1 MHDVIFFRSENTRQS
16 SQIKWPWIV
25 AGLILVVIVLEFLTP
40 APFIFGY
47 LYTGPIL
54 LTSNQLGRKATF
66 QVTTIAVGLT
76 LLNLWLPDASE
87 TNAAT
92 VANRVIASMAL
103 VVTGFLGNRNR
114 YYQEAIAQQQAQLQ
128 TQEQLVSL
136 REDFALTLTHDLKT
150 PLLGAIE
157 TLYAFQHGKFDPIS
171 PTQQQVLSIIVRSHQ
186 TSLQLLE
193 TLLDVYRN
201 DTEGLMLQLTIVDL
215 ATAAEEAAST
225 LFDLALSRQVYLS
238 CHYGASDFSRSLWVK
253 GDALQ
258 LQRVFTNLLV
268 NAINHSRRGDRIEVV
283 LESQDSFQLVK
294 VLDTGSGIQPEEF
307 PHLFER
313 FYQGQ
318 SDRQAKGTGLGL
330 YLCRQIVEAHGGT
343 IWAENRYP
351 RGAVF
356 GFKLP
361 VAASPP
367 TYSTDNNATTNSAD
381 RR

>member
-1 MHDVIFFRSENTRQS
+1 MKNSPLPENSLLHLPTQ
-16 SQIKWPWIV
+16 WLGMTV
-25 AGLILVVIVLEFLTP
+25 GLMLVVMVLEFLTP

-54 LTSNQLGRKATF
+54 LTSTRLGRKATF
-66 QVTTIAVGLT
+66 QVTAIAVGLT
-76 LLNLWLPDASE
+76 LLNLWVPDARE

-92 VANRVIASMAL
+92 VANRLIAAMAL
-103 VVTGFLGNRNR
+103 IVTGFLGDRNR
-114 YYQEAIAQQQAQLQ
+114 YYQEAMAQQQAQLQ

-136 REDFALTLTHDLKT
+136 REDFASTLTHDLKT

-157 TLYAFQHGKFDPIS
+157 TLNAFQNQKFGPIS
-171 PTQQQVLSIIVRSHQ
+171 PTQHQVLTIMARSHQ
-186 TSLQLLE
+186 TSLQLVE

-201 DTEGLMLQLTIVDL
+201 DTEGLVLQVAPLDL
-215 ATAAEEAAST
+215 ATLAKEIAST
-225 LFDLALSRQVYLS
+225 LFDLALSRRVYLS
-238 CHYGASDFSRSLWVK
+238 CHYGDSNFWRSLWVN

-258 LQRVFTNLLV
+258 LQRVLTNLLV
-268 NAINHSRRGDRIEVV
+268 NAINHSRRGDRIEIV
-283 LESQDSFQLVK
+283 LESQGLFQIVK
-294 VLDTGSGIQPEEF
+294 ILDTGSGLKPEEF

-318 SDRQAKGTGLGL
+318 GDRQAKGTGLGL

-351 RGAVF
+351 RGALF

-361 VAASPP
+361 VASSPP
-367 TYSTDNNATTNSAD
+367 THSTDNGATNSAD